1 MKSNEL
7 SRKNMKN
14 HGIKF
19 WRVWVNEQGKS
30 CQSLHLLAGHKQ
42 SVFADGAAPIWS
54 ALHYSGIA
62 KVVTLILMPGE
73 IGEWH
78 ENPIPQWIVPLRG
91 RWSVETMDGVIVEMG
106 PGDISFGG
114 DQRTKNKNGHRSWAV
129 GENPAELLLIQVL
142 DPPPWNPCS

>member
-1 MKSNEL
+1 MKSNQL
-7 SRKNMKN
+7 SRKNMTN

-30 CQSLHLLAGHKQ
+30 CQNLHLLAGHKQ

-91 RWSVETMDGVIVEMG
+91 RWRVEKWIE
-106 PGDISFGG
+106 
-114 DQRTKNKNGHRSWAV
+114 
-129 GENPAELLLIQVL
+129 
-142 DPPPWNPCS
+142 